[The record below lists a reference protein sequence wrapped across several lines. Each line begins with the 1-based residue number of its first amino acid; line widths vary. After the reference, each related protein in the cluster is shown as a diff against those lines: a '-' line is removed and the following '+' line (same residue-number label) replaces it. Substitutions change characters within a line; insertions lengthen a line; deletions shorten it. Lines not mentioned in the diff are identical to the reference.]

1 VSTEQDLGREHDG
14 TEADRRL
21 TYVGVLALEAFVVA
35 VLWAIGR
42 YFGHL

>member
-1 VSTEQDLGREHDG
+1 MSTDQNLGRAHDG
-14 TEADRRL
+14 TEADRRR

-42 YFGHL
+42 YFGRL